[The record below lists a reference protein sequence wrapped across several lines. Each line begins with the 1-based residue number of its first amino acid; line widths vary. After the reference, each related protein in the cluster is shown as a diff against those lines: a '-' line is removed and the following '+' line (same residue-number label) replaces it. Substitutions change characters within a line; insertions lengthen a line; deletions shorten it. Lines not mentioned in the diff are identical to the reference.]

1 MKPRPV
7 GLVVFAVI
15 NFVFAAFCLLG
26 LTITLV
32 AKDLVAQSGLS
43 LNAYTVLSP
52 VLTCAVLVLSGIGF
66 IRMSYGFGF
75 LGGLLFCIGS
85 LVNIIVFNAIRGFE
99 GFALHIPGMIYPVVL
114 LLFLA
119 LRYKKYFT
127 NKIEDTEQGVGD

>member
-99 GFALHIPGMIYPVVL
+99 GFALHIPSMIYPVVL

-127 NKIEDTEQGVGD
+127 SKIEDTEQGVGD

>member
-1 MKPRPV
+1 MKRPV
-7 GLVVFAVI
+7 GLVIFAVI

-26 LTITLV
+26 LTLAV
-32 AKDLVAQSGLS
+32 LAKGLMTQSGLS
-43 LNAYTVLSP
+43 LNAYTLLSP
-52 VLTCAVLVLSGIGF
+52 VLTCTVLVLSGVGF
-66 IRMSYGFGF
+66 IRMSYGLGF

-85 LVNIIVFNAIRGFE
+85 LVNIITFSAIRGFE
-99 GFALHIPGMIYPVVL
+99 GFALHIPSMIYPVVL